1 MAESRSRATGDPVS
15 EHLYE
20 VDSSDPRSE
29 LVDRSGLSSEEIAQV
44 GRVMRA
50 LSELR
55 DAEQRLSEASQQY
68 MRLSTQD
75 MRAIHYL
82 IVAKNRG
89 AVVTPGMLTAHLGGS
104 AAATTKLLNRLE
116 RGGHLTRHVHPTD
129 RRAFAIE
136 VTAETETAA
145 MQSVGRQQAKRFHA
159 AARLSAEE
167 RETVIR
173 FLREM
178 TEDLSLDG
186 VDWAEGSRAS
196 ANNRLPE

>member
-1 MAESRSRATGDPVS
+1 MADARSQETGDS
-15 EHLYE
+15 IAENLYE
-20 VDSSDPRSE
+20 VGSNDPRSE
-29 LVDRSGLSSEEIAQV
+29 LVDRSGLSPDEVAQISQ
-44 GRVMRA
+44 VMRG

-55 DAEQRLSEASQQY
+55 SAEQRLSDASQRY
-68 MRLSTQD
+68 MKLSSQD

-89 AVVTPGMLTAHLGGS
+89 AVITPGMLTAHLEIS
-104 AAATTKLLNRLE
+104 AASTTKLLNRLE
-116 RGGHLTRHVHPTD
+116 RGGHLTRHVHPSD

-136 VTAETETAA
+136 VTPGTETAA

-159 AARLSAEE
+159 AARLSSVE
-167 RETVIR
+167 REAVIR

-186 VDWAEGSRAS
+186 VDWAEGHRP
-196 ANNRLPE
+196 PE